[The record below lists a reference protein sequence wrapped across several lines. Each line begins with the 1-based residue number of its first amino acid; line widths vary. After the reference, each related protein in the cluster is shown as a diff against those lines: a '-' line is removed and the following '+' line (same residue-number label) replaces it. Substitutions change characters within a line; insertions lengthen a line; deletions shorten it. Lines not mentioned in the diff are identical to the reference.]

1 MPQTTFGVRRNIQRS
16 AVLYMELWYWI
27 IIIIISVK
35 NRVLECR
42 LNFIHVFLSMMMLH
56 DSNLLRKDVRNK
68 TSILGKTVIDNKSE
82 LSLIGVV
89 F

>member
-1 MPQTTFGVRRNIQRS
+1 MPQTTFEVRRDIQRS

-27 IIIIISVK
+27 IIISVK
-35 NRVLECR
+35 NIMLECR

-56 DSNLLRKDVRNK
+56 DSYLLRKDVRNK
-68 TSILGKTVIDNKSE
+68 TPILENAVIDNKSE
-82 LSLIGVV
+82 LSLIGVA